1 MLLRFADERS
11 RGVVPF
17 LFGLIY
23 GDADKMSTA
32 QVGQLLCVSHFIIII
47 IINRLI
53 IIIIAFQ
60 FVING
65 GLTIETVLCMG
76 PP

>member
-47 IINRLI
+47 INKL

-65 GLTIETVLCMG
+65 GLTIETVLWD